1 MCICAA
7 GLSSTVAG
15 LRKSECDTVHV
26 EGCLL
31 FLHGAPLVRS
41 MLSTTFIVVVGLG
54 VPLYVAASRFAEVG
68 ERKCYTSFVE
78 ECKRQVSVRVKGGTV
93 KHSFVGSM

>member
-1 MCICAA
+1 M
-7 GLSSTVAG
+7 
-15 LRKSECDTVHV
+15 HV

-41 MLSTTFIVVVGLG
+41 MVVTTFIVVVGLG
-54 VPLYVAASRFAEVG
+54 VALYVAASRFAEVG
-68 ERKCYTSFVE
+68 EERKCYTSFVE

>member
-1 MCICAA
+1 M
-7 GLSSTVAG
+7 
-15 LRKSECDTVHV
+15 
-26 EGCLL
+26 

-93 KHSFVGSM
+93 KHLFVGSMQELAFGLLWLGLAVLYCLRLVTHGW